1 MRCGCYYSIANDTK
15 QSGNARRRHKQLNYL
30 WMCSSD
36 GTSSHITVLAQH
48 PQQAGN
54 LREAGAFDLFETQVS
69 ALEFVKGLDQL
80 KSRDEPASLLGDLV
94 WLGTDS
100 RKILI
105 YSARNPEQEE
115 QLGSYS
121 VPGAVQRILYH
132 FDAVYVALSG
142 ATVLIF
148 RRGND
153 GVWQLRDPQTIR
165 LGDTDLVVPSL
176 LPINMCIY
184 ASCGNRVY
192 VMNALNGEIQRSF
205 EVQHGATQ
213 QVNLMALRHRFVDL
227 AEELDNVVPVPHGDV

>member
-1 MRCGCYYSIANDTK
+1 MIPSYNFNLCFQVRCGCYYSIANDTK

-80 KSRDEPASLLGDLV
+80 RTRDEPASLLGDLV

-100 RKILI
+100 RKILV

-165 LGDTDLVVPSL
+165 LGDS
-176 LPINMCIY
+176 
-184 ASCGNRVY
+184 
-192 VMNALNGEIQRSF
+192 
-205 EVQHGATQ
+205 
-213 QVNLMALRHRFVDL
+213 DL
-227 AEELDNVVPVPHGDV
+227 AR